1 MAHLLP
7 TEMDKAYIEQ
17 LVKIL
22 STGVATAVKKPKGVK
37 RGWLSQTTQSAFPSL
52 WGLNVE
58 ILTKESRVVSE
69 EEDENDDTMSEG
81 VEGYNEGVWM
91 DGED

>member
-7 TEMDKAYIEQ
+7 TEMDKAYLEQ

-37 RGWLSQTTQSAFPSL
+37 RG
-52 WGLNVE
+52 
-58 ILTKESRVVSE
+58 
-69 EEDENDDTMSEG
+69 
-81 VEGYNEGVWM
+81 
-91 DGED
+91 